1 MTIKR
6 YTKMA
11 YNSPE
16 EMVFGFA
23 KYPVK
28 AGLGLEIG
36 AGYTTPELNYAP
48 RPQAGTSKENLEK
61 EYERITK
68 DAMARLVQIGAP
80 SVVLET
86 EHVFQ
91 MTNTPSWG
99 AAVAHVQKTVME
111 EYHEE
116 YGIKCALR
124 HTIADMR
131 EEREYLALRGDK
143 CSKVEEAFDQCAKNG
158 ADLLAIESMGGKEVF
173 DYSIVRDDTAG
184 MLFGIGVLGTNDM
197 EYIWQKIVDI
207 ANRNNVIASGDT
219 DCSEAN
225 TAMFIAGGLLDK
237 NLAHT
242 TAIVARSISAA
253 RSLAAYESG
262 AKGPGK
268 DCGYEN
274 TIVKSIAGVPIAQ
287 EGKTST
293 CAHSD
298 LMGNL
303 TMQCCDLWSNES
315 VEYHGEFGGT
325 TVQCWVES
333 LAYDCALMNT
343 AIKTGQQKILR
354 DLCTLSD
361 KYRDPQGYILAYDNA
376 YRIGKVIADNGNDP
390 YVRSKAAALE
400 CCKILHEG
408 IDKKEL
414 KLTKFELNA
423 LTKVESDLKALPDD
437 GSKFI
442 EQCFDKYTKEIPT
455 FHPENYA
462 LFD

>member
-1 MTIKR
+1 MAINR
-6 YTKMA
+6 FTKMA
-11 YNSPE
+11 YTSAE
-16 EMVFGFA
+16 EMVFGHS

-48 RPQAGTSKENLEK
+48 RPQAGVSKEALER

-68 DAMARLVQIGAP
+68 DAMARMVQIGAP

-86 EHVFQ
+86 EHVQQ
-91 MTNTPSWG
+91 MSNNPKWG
-99 AAVAHVQKTVME
+99 GAVAHVQKSVME
-111 EYHEE
+111 EYYEE

-124 HTIADMR
+124 HTIGDIR
-131 EEREYLALRGDK
+131 EDREYLALRG
-143 CSKVEEAFDQCAKNG
+143 SKNDLMMEAFDECAKNG
-158 ADLLAIESMGGKEVF
+158 ADLLSVESMGGKEVF
-173 DYSIVRDDTAG
+173 DYAIVRDDTAG
-184 MLFGIGVLGTNDM
+184 MIFGIGVLGTNDM
-197 EYIWQKIVDI
+197 DFVWQNIT
-207 ANRNNVIASGDT
+207 NVAQKNHVIPAGDT
-219 DCSEAN
+219 DCAQAN

-242 TAIVARSISAA
+242 TAIVARCISAS
-253 RSLAAYESG
+253 RSLAAYEAG

-274 TIVKSIAGVPIAQ
+274 TIVKSIAGVPISQ

-333 LAYDCALMNT
+333 LAYDCSLMNT
-343 AIKTGQQKILR
+343 AIKTGNEKTLR
-354 DLCTLSD
+354 DLFALSD
-361 KYRDPQGYILAYDNA
+361 KYRDPQGYILSFGNA
-376 YRIGKVIADNGNDP
+376 YRIGQAIVANGNDP
-390 YVRSKAAALE
+390 YLRAKAAAIE
-400 CCKILHEG
+400 CCNILNEG
-408 IDKKEL
+408 IKSNML
-414 KLTKFELNA
+414 KLTKFETNA
-423 LTKVESDLKALPDD
+423 LSKVESDLKSLPSES
-437 GSKFI
+437 SKFI
-442 EQCFDKYTKEIPT
+442 DECMDKYTKEIPT
-455 FHPENYA
+455 FKPENYSVC
-462 LFD
+462 